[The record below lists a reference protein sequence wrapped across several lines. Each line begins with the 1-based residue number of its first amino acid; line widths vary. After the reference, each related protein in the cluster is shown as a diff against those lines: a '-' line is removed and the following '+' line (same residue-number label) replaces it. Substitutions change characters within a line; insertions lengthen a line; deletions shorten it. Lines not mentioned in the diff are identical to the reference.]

1 MVRLLMKGNDNM
13 TTDRKIK
20 LDPKNDVV
28 FQKIFG
34 MKENKDILISFL
46 ESILEDEKIDIDTL
60 ELEEKILNS
69 EMIID
74 EKIGILDIRAKTSYY
89 S

>member
-1 MVRLLMKGNDNM
+1 MVILLMKGNDNM

-46 ESILEDEKIDIDTL
+46 EAILEGEKIDINTL

-69 EMIID
+69 EMLLD
-74 EKIGILDIRAKTSYY
+74 EKIGILETNIT
-89 S
+89 